1 MAAANAVLDVIEKEK
16 LYTHVSEVSKFLL
29 NELEKLKLKHE
40 IIGDI
45 RFVVVVWEINFSFQ
59 KTQCFFILRYRG
71 YGYFIG
77 IDFVKNRQTREP
89 ATESAYT
96 ILKT

>member
-45 RFVVVVWEINFSFQ
+45 RFVVVVWEINF
-59 KTQCFFILRYRG
+59 
-71 YGYFIG
+71 
-77 IDFVKNRQTREP
+77 
-89 ATESAYT
+89 
-96 ILKT
+96 

>member
-1 MAAANAVLDVIEKEK
+1 MF
-16 LYTHVSEVSKFLL
+16 LYFK
-29 NELEKLKLKHE
+29 
-40 IIGDI
+40 
-45 RFVVVVWEINFSFQ
+45 
-59 KTQCFFILRYRG
+59 RG

-96 ILKT
+96 ILKK

>member
-45 RFVVVVWEINFSFQ
+45 RFVVVWEINFSFQ
-59 KTQCFFILRYRG
+59 
-71 YGYFIG
+71 
-77 IDFVKNRQTREP
+77 
-89 ATESAYT
+89 
-96 ILKT
+96 

>member
-1 MAAANAVLDVIEKEK
+1 MNYLNNNKIIQSVKYGGNPVSMAAANAVLDVIEKEK

-45 RFVVVVWEINFSFQ
+45 RFVVVWEINF
-59 KTQCFFILRYRG
+59 
-71 YGYFIG
+71 
-77 IDFVKNRQTREP
+77 
-89 ATESAYT
+89 
-96 ILKT
+96 